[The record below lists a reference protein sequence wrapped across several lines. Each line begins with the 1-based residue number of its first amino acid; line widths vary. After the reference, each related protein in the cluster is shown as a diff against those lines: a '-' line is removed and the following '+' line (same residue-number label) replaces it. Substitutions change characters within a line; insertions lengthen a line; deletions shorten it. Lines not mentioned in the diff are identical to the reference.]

1 MAIVDNVMKLII
13 HLNDSQAVDGCLAK
27 KVDVVMAY

>member
-13 HLNDSQAVDGCLAK
+13 HLNDSHAVDDYLIK
-27 KVDVVMAY
+27 KLNVLMAY